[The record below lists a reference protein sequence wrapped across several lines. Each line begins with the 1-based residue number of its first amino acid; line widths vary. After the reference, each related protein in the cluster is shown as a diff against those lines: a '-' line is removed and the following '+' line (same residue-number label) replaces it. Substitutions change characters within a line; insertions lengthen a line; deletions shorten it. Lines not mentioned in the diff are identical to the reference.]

1 MSSISLKQTLDR
13 LGLKQSE
20 FARLI
25 GMSTRSVS
33 LWATGESSLPG
44 PVAAYLRVLEL
55 LPAETRAEELKRVQG
70 RSKMIDEGLYNIE
83 YRAKAPHCDGDELGS
98 ALAVLRNGKI
108 LGSDRWG
115 AVFQGSY
122 EYDQVARKNA
132 VHLRL
137 HVPPEGELVTG
148 FEAGPEGAIV
158 EVVGQFERAAP
169 VSRAMANIAGQPLE
183 VTMTYLGAL
192 PN

>member
-1 MSSISLKQTLDR
+1 MSNMGLKETLDR

-20 FARLI
+20 LARLI
-25 GMSTRSVS
+25 DMSPRSVS
-33 LWATGESSLPG
+33 LWATGDSPIPG
-44 PVAAYLRVLEL
+44 PVAAYLRVLQA
-55 LPAETRAEELKRVQG
+55 LPPHCLAEELRRVKG
-70 RSKMIDEGLYNIE
+70 RSKMLDEGLYNVE
-83 YRAKAPHCDGDELGS
+83 YRSSDDPVGSAATGS

-115 AVFQGSY
+115 AVFMGSY
-122 EYDQVARKNA
+122 DYDANDETNA

-137 HVPPEGELVTG
+137 HVPPDGELVTG
-148 FEAGPEGAIV
+148 YTAGPEGAIL
-158 EVVGQFERAAP
+158 EVNGRFERAAP
-169 VSRAMANIAGQPLE
+169 IARTVADIAGRPLE